1 MELKVW
7 VDGVVRVV
15 CGLSQETSCQDVV
28 IALAQAIGQTGR
40 YVLVQ
45 KLRDTERQLLANERP
60 LESLA
65 KLGQHGSEVQFFLR
79 RTGPSSS
86 DSLGSD
92 RSLTLPKPPP
102 SSSSN
107 SDGDLPKRRE
117 PKKSLTFN
125 LGPSSSPRAKP
136 KQARKSLPARD
147 SPEQRASPSPVSHT
161 PSPTPQPPSPAG
173 PPKEEVFRH
182 VLQQQERLA
191 ALEAQLEALERESRP
206 WEQPSPST
214 STSTSLSPCP
224 SPSGSGSGEPPGLQ
238 GELERLEE
246 TLRRNQAELA
256 HEDYWEE
263 ELRVELEHERNMRRR
278 LGELHAKLD
287 DCGRR
292 LQDFNERA
300 DYLERE
306 LQKES
311 QAAANASS
319 NASASASSSS
329 SPEESLAV
337 MRAEIQSRQRQGTE
351 LEAELSQTE
360 STLGKTESLLQE
372 RQDEL
377 EELNKELRQCNL
389 QQFIQQ
395 AGVLPVHSSSQTDL
409 NEPMVMEQ
417 HIELAQLLKERYG
430 MSSPVSPPME
440 SPPRPTAKHF
450 LGHPRNLQN
459 PLVSSLNPEVLT
471 SRESSWR

>member
-86 DSLGSD
+86 DSLGSE
-92 RSLTLPKPPP
+92 RSLTLTKPP

-147 SPEQRASPSPVSHT
+147 CPEQRASPSPVSHT
-161 PSPTPQPPSPAG
+161 PSPTPQPPTSSG

-206 WEQPSPST
+206 WEQQSQSPS
-214 STSTSLSPCP
+214 P
-224 SPSGSGSGEPPGLQ
+224 SPSGSDNGEPPALQ

-263 ELRVELEHERNMRRR
+263 ELRVELEHERSMRRR

-300 DYLERE
+300 DYLARE

-311 QAAANASS
+311 QAAAANA
-319 NASASASSSS
+319 NAAS
-329 SPEESLAV
+329 SPEESLGM
-337 MRAEIQSRQRQGTE
+337 MRAEIQSRQRQGVE

-360 STLGKTESLLQE
+360 STLGKTESLLQA
-372 RQDEL
+372 RQEEL

-395 AGVLPVHSSSQTDL
+395 AGVLPGHTSSHSDL
-409 NEPMVMEQ
+409 NEPMELEQ

-430 MSSPVSPPME
+430 MRSPMSPPLE